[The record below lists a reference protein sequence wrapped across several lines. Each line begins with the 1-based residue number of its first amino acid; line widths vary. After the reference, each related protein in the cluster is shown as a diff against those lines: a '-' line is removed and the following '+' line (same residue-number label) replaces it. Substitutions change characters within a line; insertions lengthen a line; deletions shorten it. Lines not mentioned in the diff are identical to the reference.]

1 MPNQKNIDLVKII
14 SEKLARAKA
23 VISIEYHKLDAN
35 KINDLRSRLA
45 SEGSEVSV
53 VKNTLLKI
61 ALKEK
66 KAGEELIKHLDGPN
80 ATIFAYG
87 DAISPIKAL
96 YAFVKQFEWR
106 KLRDLRRTAAYNGFQ
121 VRIKGKKISYFLKK
135 LLNISR
141 RGLKKRKKNEEVY
154 LDALFERVSREKSPA
169 DRAIAW
175 FKKGGVPLL
184 LKNASL
190 KKEQLRNLNAR

>member
-66 KAGEELIKHLDGPN
+66 KAGEGLIKHLDGPN
-80 ATIFAYG
+80 ATIFAFG

-96 YAFVKQFEWR
+96 YAFVKQFELPKVKAGIIGDDFVAAEQLEILSTLPSRQQLLAQVVRGMKSPIFGLANVLSGPGR
-106 KLRDLRRTAAYNGFQ
+106 KL
-121 VRIKGKKISYFLKK
+121 
-135 LLNISR
+135 
-141 RGLKKRKKNEEVY
+141 VY
-154 LDALFERVSREKSPA
+154 TLS
-169 DRAIAW
+169 AIAS
-175 FKKGGVPLL
+175 KK
-184 LKNASL
+184 
-190 KKEQLRNLNAR
+190 